1 MTGKGTFHAMGGI
14 RTITPSSAIKPQTVD
29 KLCKIPTANEISKAR
44 KIPQLTFQRYNR
56 RGIEEIPLNDVYSA
70 GVFDEVAQPSNQD
83 MVWMLG
89 HFFEVPEM
97 PLWQGFMEKL
107 TNEMPYIKSII
118 LPLPFVN
125 QPPSDYSTV
134 LTVLTYAAEE
144 AKKKQSTNMFCDV

>member
-1 MTGKGTFHAMGGI
+1 M
-14 RTITPSSAIKPQTVD
+14 
-29 KLCKIPTANEISKAR
+29 
-44 KIPQLTFQRYNR
+44 
-56 RGIEEIPLNDVYSA
+56 YSA